1 MQGFYNVM
9 GVPPDLSQITNRL
22 GETWEIM
29 ATTYKPYP
37 CGFIVNPVLD
47 CVLDWR
53 RDNPESVVTR
63 VVVRGNPL
71 LASARIGR
79 TSGPD
84 AIAGKCATVIA
95 AALVT
100 GKAGVEQFSDACVRD
115 PQVAA
120 LRAKVREIVAIPH
133 SQPSRRT
140 SMSRLRM
147 ARPTRCLSKRRAV
160 ARPTQ

>member
-37 CGFIVNPVLD
+37 CGFIINPVLD

-53 RDNPESVVTR
+53 RDNPEFVVTR

-71 LASARIGR
+71 LGQRADRPNISTGR
-79 TSGPD
+79 EF
-84 AIAGKCATVIA
+84 AGKCATRDRCR
-95 AALVT
+95 
-100 GKAGVEQFSDACVRD
+100 AGDRQGG
-115 PQVAA
+115 
-120 LRAKVREIVAIPH
+120 
-133 SQPSRRT
+133 RRT
-140 SMSRLRM
+140 I
-147 ARPTRCLSKRRAV
+147 
-160 ARPTQ
+160 Q